1 MVVLLLGLAALAGI
15 IALATRGYRV
25 LAAEQLAAT
34 LRTEPLPNKHF
45 HATIVLPGQ
54 PVAMYDLAG
63 DLFSIDA
70 HILRWHPIVSIW
82 GLGTAYKLNR
92 VTGRKQEVAYS
103 LAPPEGL
110 DMFRLVKAFPLTGA
124 AGGRRRAVGERHRRG
139 AAGQLRCAGFR
150 YRPGDSTSRTVS
162 AAGRAGHFTGV
173 WNCAFSVEPSI
184 ASVAEV
190 PFVATCVTSS
200 K

>member
-1 MVVLLLGLAALAGI
+1 MPFALIGTALCSLLLALWAFVVAWGVLRRRHWLKCGIAATGGVLLLGLAALAGT

-70 HILRWHPIVSIW
+70 HILRWHPILSIW

-110 DMFRLVKAFPLTGA
+110 DMFRLVKAFPLLA
-124 AGGRRRAVGERHRRG
+124 LLVDADERS
-139 AAGQLRCAGFR
+139 A
-150 YRPGDSTSRTVS
+150 SVT
-162 AAGRAGHFTGV
+162 AAGRPANFDVLVSATGLV
-173 WNCAFSVEPSI
+173 IRPAAP
-184 ASVAEV
+184 
-190 PFVATCVTSS
+190 
-200 K
+200 

>member
-1 MVVLLLGLAALAGI
+1 MPSALIGTALCSLLLALWALVVAWGVLRRRHWLKGGIAATGGVLLLALAALAGT

-34 LRTEPLPNKHF
+34 LRIEPLPNKHF

-70 HILRWHPIVSIW
+70 HILRWHPIVSLW

-110 DMFRLVKAFPLTGA
+110 DMFRLVKAFPLLA
-124 AGGRRRAVGERHRRG
+124 LLVDADERS
-139 AAGQLRCAGFR
+139 A
-150 YRPGDSTSRTVS
+150 SVT
-162 AAGRAGHFTGV
+162 AAGRPANFDVLVSATGLV
-173 WNCAFSVEPSI
+173 IRPAAP
-184 ASVAEV
+184 
-190 PFVATCVTSS
+190 
-200 K
+200 